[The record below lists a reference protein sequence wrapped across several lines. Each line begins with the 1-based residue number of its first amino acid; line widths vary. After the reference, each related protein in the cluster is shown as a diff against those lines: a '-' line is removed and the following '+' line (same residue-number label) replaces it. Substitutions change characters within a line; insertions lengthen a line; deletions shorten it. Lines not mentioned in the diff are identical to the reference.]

1 MPKKKKEKAWAS
13 WYDPMFTNKHPKSRL
28 NVNKKEKEV
37 RSQNSVRILVS
48 KRVLQKIER
57 LSIRIQTLQINDLW
71 NHMWLWNFAYYAVTG
86 SLKSFLFIFLLM

>member
-1 MPKKKKEKAWAS
+1 MPKKKKRKKLELV
-13 WYDPMFTNKHPKSRL
+13 DMTPMFTNKHPKIRL

-57 LSIRIQTLQINDLW
+57 LSIRIQTLQINDL
-71 NHMWLWNFAYYAVTG
+71 
-86 SLKSFLFIFLLM
+86 